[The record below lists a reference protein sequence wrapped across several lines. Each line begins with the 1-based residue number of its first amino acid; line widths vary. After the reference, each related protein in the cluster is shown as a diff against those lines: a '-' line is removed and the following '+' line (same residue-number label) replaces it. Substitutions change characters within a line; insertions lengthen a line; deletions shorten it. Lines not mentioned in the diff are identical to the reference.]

1 MFELFERG
9 GIMMYPLLLASII
22 AMIYIVERT
31 VSLLRRKI
39 IIPEVVSVVENF
51 KSEKDIDFARSV
63 CTKYDGPLPIM
74 LLTVLD
80 NPNLSMEET
89 REVLQD
95 RGRQEI
101 RGLEKGLS
109 ILETTA
115 AIAPLL
121 GLLGTVIGMVQVFSV
136 IQDQGV
142 GQTAALSGGI
152 SQALLTTVAGL
163 FIGIPVLIAFNYFSS
178 KADNLILDIEDQ
190 ANKLLLKIKKAQEV
204 K

>member
-9 GIMMYPLLLASII
+9 GIMMYPLLFASII
-22 AMIYIVERT
+22 AVVYVIERW

-51 KSEKDIDFARSV
+51 SSLKDIDLARNV
-63 CTKYDGPLPIM
+63 CSKHNGPLPN
-74 LLTVLD
+74 LLSMVLD
-80 NPNLSMEET
+80 NPDVPLEEM

-95 RGRQEI
+95 QGRQEI
-101 RGLEKGLS
+101 RTLQKGLP

-178 KADNLILDIEDQ
+178 KADNLILDIEEQ
-190 ANKLLLKIKKAQEV
+190 ANKLVLKMNKAREA

>member
-22 AMIYIVERT
+22 ALIFIVERT
-31 VSLLRRKI
+31 FSLMRRKI
-39 IIPEVVSVVENF
+39 IIPEVVSVVDNF
-51 KSEKDIDFARSV
+51 KSRQDIDFARSV
-63 CTKYDGPLPIM
+63 CSKYEGPLPAL
-74 LLTVLD
+74 LLTVLE
-80 NPNLSMEET
+80 NPELSMDET

-95 RGRQEI
+95 QGRQEI
-101 RGLEKGLS
+101 RGLQKGLS

-178 KADNLILDIEDQ
+178 KADNLILDIEEQ
-190 ANKLLLKIKKAQEV
+190 ANKLLLKMKKARDA